1 MRNNNG
7 ASIRKLSNRSL
18 RSNRMRNL
26 FAVLAI
32 ILTGIL
38 FTTVFSLTGVN

>member
-1 MRNNNG
+1 MNYPINNKPVLN
-7 ASIRKLSNRSL
+7 KLTTRSL

-32 ILTGIL
+32 ALTTFL
-38 FTTVFSLTGVN
+38 LYAVR